1 MDVENIIKELNFKAI
16 RSSGAGGQHVNKT
29 SSKIELTFDLENS
42 NSLSDDEKTL
52 LKTKLSSK
60 LTNENV
66 LILFCEETRSQHR
79 NKDLAI
85 KRFLG
90 LIKTNLIRP
99 KKRKK
104 TGRKDLMK
112 LAKVATKPQENLIG
126 KPILWEYTPQ
136 NELDLNWDPDA
147 RRQSKYNVKGE
158 IVSKEIVEGKEMYE
172 IEFTRDDWLNQHV
185 SKKDA
190 KALYTRFK
198 DFQKKK
204 ARSQKKNTK

>member
-1 MDVENIIKELNFKAI
+1 MDVENILKELNFKAI

-99 KKRKK
+99 KRRKK
-104 TGRKDLMK
+104 TKPSKGAIKKRLE
-112 LAKVATKPQENLIG
+112 TKQR
-126 KPILWEYTPQ
+126 T
-136 NELDLNWDPDA
+136 
-147 RRQSKYNVKGE
+147 SVK
-158 IVSKEIVEGKEMYE
+158 
-172 IEFTRDDWLNQHV
+172 
-185 SKKDA
+185 
-190 KALYTRFK
+190 KALRK
-198 DFQKKK
+198 RPKLE
-204 ARSQKKNTK
+204 